1 MEQEKVL
8 LTQSGLEKL
17 EQEKIDYLF
26 EIAGIGDYYEELSG

>member
-17 EQEKIDYLF
+17 EQERDRLINVERPK
-26 EIAGIGDYYEELSG
+26 

>member
-17 EQEKIDYLF
+17 EQERDNLINVEDQKLLKNYN
-26 EIAGIGDYYEELSG
+26 